1 MCALQ
6 IVSTVGGITA
16 VVNTTYILYTLSSVS
31 GWHINNLPPQGV
43 AVVLCAVAIFGC
55 VLTGVSIPEIERNAK
70 KTARRAD
77 PVTRANLL
85 GLVSPASQACSKPA

>member
-6 IVSTVGGITA
+6 VVSTVGGITA

-31 GWHINNLPPQGV
+31 GWEINTLPPQGIV
-43 AVVLCAVAIFGC
+43 VVLCAVAIFGC
-55 VLTGVSIPEIERNAK
+55 LLTVVTTPEIERNAMK
-70 KTARRAD
+70 IARRAD